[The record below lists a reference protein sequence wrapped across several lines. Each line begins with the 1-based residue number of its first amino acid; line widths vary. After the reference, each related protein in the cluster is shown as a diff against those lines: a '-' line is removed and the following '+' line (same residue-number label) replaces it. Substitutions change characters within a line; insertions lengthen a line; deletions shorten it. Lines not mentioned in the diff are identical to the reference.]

1 MVCSER
7 ERQDAAGRP
16 VCGAAPPASAHI
28 PARDGLGVRFG
39 ADPARSAFP
48 TEWKAKAALAVAPT
62 TTAAPLR
69 GGGATLF
76 RGGFPPVRGSRTLPG
91 SPHSVGRWWRHRQPG
106 PGDANPRRGTPEAAP
121 ALPGP
126 RDSSP
131 IEATTTSRY
140 SPPGQSERGPTR
152 PAHTRRRLPN
162 PHITRTAASVDTRDL
177 SRGRTRMHAPVRNT
191 TLAALIA
198 AGFVAASPA
207 AYADTVGD
215 DHDALLNGKW
225 TPLIDTTLNVC

>member
-91 SPHSVGRWWRHRQPG
+91 SPHSVGRWWRHRHPDRATQTPAAAPQKPPRHFPVHG
-106 PGDANPRRGTPEAAP
+106 TAPLSRRQRRRGTSHPASRNAAQPDRRTP
-121 ALPGP
+121 ADG
-126 RDSSP
+126 SP
-131 IEATTTSRY
+131 
-140 SPPGQSERGPTR
+140 
-152 PAHTRRRLPN
+152 
-162 PHITRTAASVDTRDL
+162 
-177 SRGRTRMHAPVRNT
+177 
-191 TLAALIA
+191 TL
-198 AGFVAASPA
+198 
-207 AYADTVGD
+207 T
-215 DHDALLNGKW
+215 
-225 TPLIDTTLNVC
+225 

>member
-1 MVCSER
+1 MPVLIDVEHSDHHLFSRTPPAMRASRPPPGGWIDVGLVNNMPDAGLMSTERQVLELYYYGELNLRDSRGISPAQPESLRGWSMVCSER

-91 SPHSVGRWWRHRQPG
+91 SPHSVGRWWRHRHPWSG
-106 PGDANPRRGTPEAAP
+106 
-121 ALPGP
+121 
-126 RDSSP
+126 
-131 IEATTTSRY
+131 
-140 SPPGQSERGPTR
+140 
-152 PAHTRRRLPN
+152 
-162 PHITRTAASVDTRDL
+162 
-177 SRGRTRMHAPVRNT
+177 
-191 TLAALIA
+191 
-198 AGFVAASPA
+198 
-207 AYADTVGD
+207 
-215 DHDALLNGKW
+215 
-225 TPLIDTTLNVC
+225 